1 MKIAFL
7 YAGQG
12 SQCVG
17 MGADFY
23 EAYPTYTK
31 LIDDAQKCVD
41 FDLKTLSFEG
51 PIQTLSQTQFTQP
64 CMVAFASG
72 VTAVLKEKGIVPNVV
87 AGLSLGEYSALQ
99 AAGVF
104 TPQQAVSLA
113 AFRGKAMESACDG
126 IDCGMAAILGLD
138 RDVLQDL
145 CVKASTLGVVSIANY
160 NCAGQLVIS
169 GEKCAVNAVCVTAK
183 EAGAKRCLPLQ
194 VSGAFHSSLMDKAAL
209 ALNGYFKNLQFG
221 NMQMPVYFNTTAKML
236 QKGQTIANLLELQV
250 KSSVYMQDTIENMIS
265 DGVDTFVEIGAG
277 KVLSG
282 FVKKTNADVNV
293 LAVSTVEDIQKLEIF
308 VKENQYVKR

>member
-1 MKIAFL
+1 MKMAFL

-12 SQCVG
+12 SQCIG

-23 EAYPTYTK
+23 SEYPTYAK
-31 LIDDAQKCVD
+31 IIDDAQNCVD

-51 PIQTLSQTQFTQP
+51 PLQTLSQTQFTQP

-72 VTAVLKEKGIVPNVV
+72 VTAVLKEKNIVPHAV

-104 TPQQAVSLA
+104 TPQQAISLA
-113 AFRGKAMESACDG
+113 AFRGDAMRSACDG
-126 IDCGMAAILGLD
+126 IECGMAAILGLD
-138 RDVLQDL
+138 RQILQEL
-145 CVKASTLGVVSIANY
+145 CVKTSTLGVVSIANY
-160 NCAGQLVIS
+160 NCAGQFVIS
-169 GEKCAVNAVCVTAK
+169 GEKCAVDAVCVAAK

-194 VSGAFHSSLMDKAAL
+194 VSGAFHTSLMDKAAD
-209 ALNGYFKNLQFG
+209 ALNGYFKGLQFG
-221 NMQMPVYFNTTAKML
+221 DMQTPVYFNTTAKVL
-236 QKGQTIANLLELQV
+236 QVGQTIANLLELQV
-250 KSSVYMQDTIENMIS
+250 KSSVYMQDTIENMIA

-282 FVKKTNADVNV
+282 FVKKTSADVNI
-293 LAVSTVEDIQKLEIF
+293 LAVSTVDDIQKLELFI
-308 VKENQYVKR
+308 KEN